1 MGIGKQSQVED
12 VEVGATDYRA
22 LSKNSTAGKVLALDD
37 HMVRR
42 RVAPAVSVPPVT
54 MPAVDTA
61 RAEALMKE
69 VAAQRSRYPDLK
81 SSL

>member
-1 MGIGKQSQVED
+1 MGVGRQNQVED
-12 VEVGATDYRA
+12 AAEYRK
-22 LSKNSTAGKVLALDD
+22 LPEHSTAGKVLALDD

-54 MPAVDTA
+54 MPDVDTA

-69 VAAQRSRYPDLK
+69 VAALRSRYPGFK
-81 SSL
+81 PSL